1 MDPVRLSA
9 REVEA
14 VEANAVARGVA
25 PEDLMEAAGRAVA
38 EEAARRLR
46 SPGARVAVLAG
57 PGNNGGDGFVA
68 ARWLAA
74 AGFRP
79 EVWRVRP
86 ELPVRPGP
94 AARAYRRLRGRV
106 PVHRGLPRAG
116 DLAPFALALDAMLG
130 TGQAGPLRP
139 PYAEAVRELTASG
152 VPILSLDVP
161 TGIGAPGAVRPRA
174 TVTFTAA
181 KVPMTRSNSGEILVR
196 EIGIPREAIDETG
209 PGEYLLDPFAPPL
222 PREVRVVVVGGGPY
236 SGAPALAALAALR
249 AGAERATVLAP
260 GAIRSEVRAAS
271 PAIVVEAIG
280 PGDRFRARDAPEILR
295 RLRSA
300 RVDAVAL
307 GMGAGRDRSTVA
319 ALEAVLRGLPA
330 RMPVVVDADGLEAAL
345 ALPRRPIRPG
355 IVLTPNRGELLR
367 ILRGAADD
375 RPGADP
381 TAALRRLVRGRGFT
395 VLAKGDPDWIVDGVR
410 NARNRHHHPA
420 GMVAG
425 AGDVLDGVLAALL
438 GAGVPP
444 FAAARLAA
452 YWVGDAG
459 ERLAGRL
466 GYGQI
471 ATDLLEELPRAR
483 RAAPAGRPAGPG
495 AAPADGTQT

>member
-14 VEANAVARGVA
+14 VEANAVARGLS
-25 PEDLMEAAGRAVA
+25 PESLMEAAGRAVA
-38 EEAARRLR
+38 EEVARRLR

-74 AGFRP
+74 AGYRP
-79 EVWRVRP
+79 EVWKVRP
-86 ELPVRPGP
+86 EIPVRPGP
-94 AARAYRRLRGRV
+94 AARAYGRLRGRV
-106 PVHRGLPRAG
+106 PVHRGVPRAG
-116 DLAPFALALDAMLG
+116 ALAPFALALDAMLG

-139 PYAEAVRELTASG
+139 PYAEAVRELNASG
-152 VPILSLDVP
+152 VAILSIDIP

-181 KVPMTRSNSGEILVR
+181 KVPMTRANSGEILVR

-222 PREVRVVVVGGGPY
+222 RREVRVVVVGGGPY

-249 AGAERATVLAP
+249 AGAERATVLCP
-260 GAIRSEVRAAS
+260 GSIRNEVRAAS
-271 PAIVVEAIG
+271 PTIVAEAIG
-280 PGDRFRARDAPEILR
+280 HGDRFHSRDAPEILR
-295 RLRSA
+295 RLRSV

-307 GMGAGRDRSTVA
+307 GMGAGRDRSTQA
-319 ALEAVLRGLPA
+319 CLEAVLRGLPA

-345 ALPRRPIRPG
+345 ALPRRPNRPE

-367 ILRGAADD
+367 ILRGAADP
-375 RPGADP
+375 PGADP
-381 TAALRRLVRGRGFT
+381 TAALRRLARAHGYT
-395 VLAKGDPDWIVDGVR
+395 ILAKGDPDRIVDGAR
-410 NARNRHHHPA
+410 AARNHHHHPA

-438 GAGVPP
+438 GAGTPP
-444 FAAARLAA
+444 FPAARLAA

-459 ERLAGRL
+459 WRLAARL

-483 RAAPAGRPAGPG
+483 MAGPATRTAGPG
-495 AAPADGTQT
+495 VLVPNGTQT